1 MPKVSRFLR
10 ASRETSVGRFLQQT
24 SAFPAQVRKV
34 SFEDSSSSTS
44 SSSSNSQSSC
54 LESNPLVTTSAA
66 AATTTFR
73 DCSLMYPS
81 IQEST
86 STVSQNESL
95 PSRDRHET
103 TSGTSSVSPL
113 HRSTAY
119 ESLNEQQFLLQQQ
132 KHREQDQ
139 SKQRLLRRP
148 TTSLCL
154 TDLASSSRV
163 PCDDDEDLALL
174 SPHHASSSSRPSPAS
189 SPWGH
194 FVDVIPM
201 DSGDCNSCS
210 LPSSSAL
217 DSDNLEDGY
226 FHPDALLF
234 WSQCS
239 SDNDYKSG
247 HRKSHRFEPY
257 KTSTRLCRKPSPPMA
272 SSSEAFSN
280 DFMLPPPHCSS
291 EQPVARS
298 MRLTREVEETMERL
312 HF

>member
-1 MPKVSRFLR
+1 MPKVSRFPR
-10 ASRETSVGRFLQQT
+10 ASHRETSVGRFLQQT

-34 SFEDSSSSTS
+34 SFEDSSSSC
-44 SSSSNSQSSC
+44 SNSESSC
-54 LESNPLVTTSAA
+54 LESNPLVATSAA
-66 AATTTFR
+66 VATTTFR
-73 DCSLMYPS
+73 DCSRMYPS
-81 IQEST
+81 IQESS
-86 STVSQNESL
+86 STVSQDESL
-95 PSRDRHET
+95 PSRNQQET
-103 TSGTSSVSPL
+103 TTGTTSSVSPL

-132 KHREQDQ
+132 KHQDQ

-154 TDLASSSRV
+154 TDLASSSSRV

-201 DSGDCNSCS
+201 DSGDCNSYS

-239 SDNDYKSG
+239 SNNDYKSG

-272 SSSEAFSN
+272 SSLSSEAFSD
-280 DFMLPPPHCSS
+280 DFMLPPSHCSS